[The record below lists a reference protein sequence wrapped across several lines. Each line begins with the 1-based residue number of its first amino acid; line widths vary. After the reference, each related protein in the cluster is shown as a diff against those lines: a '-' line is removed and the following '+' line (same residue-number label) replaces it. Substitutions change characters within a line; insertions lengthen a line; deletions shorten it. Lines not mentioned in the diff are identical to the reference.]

1 MTIEWNRLTEHFD
14 PADVDFKPQ
23 TFSKDGTK
31 ALAIAF
37 VDPRRYQEKLDAVLG
52 IANWS
57 VEYRSLGEVTTA
69 SETTKARGAVVAR
82 LTIFD
87 TDTGRTV
94 VREEVGEFDGTGM
107 AQYPTASAQAF
118 KRACVTLGLGRYLYD
133 LPQTWAVVE
142 NRRITDS
149 EIARM
154 RSQLGKL
161 RSSAKSAQTTPP
173 KPTQTDAEARPATG
187 AESLSNAKAI
197 RRISELIGDAK
208 DIGLDFKLPKNWQAL
223 EGQAL
228 IQLGT
233 QIASAIKEESG
244 G

>member
-1 MTIEWNRLTEHFD
+1 
-14 PADVDFKPQ
+14 
-23 TFSKDGTK
+23 
-31 ALAIAF
+31 
-37 VDPRRYQEKLDAVLG
+37 
-52 IANWS
+52 
-57 VEYRSLGEVTTA
+57 
-69 SETTKARGAVVAR
+69 
-82 LTIFD
+82 
-87 TDTGRTV
+87 
-94 VREEVGEFDGTGM
+94 
-107 AQYPTASAQAF
+107 
-118 KRACVTLGLGRYLYD
+118 
-133 LPQTWAVVE
+133 VVE

-154 RSQLGKL
+154 RAQLGKL
-161 RSSAKSAQTTPP
+161 RSSAKSAQTTPH
-173 KPTQTDAEARPATG
+173 KPTQADAEARPATG
-187 AESLSNAKAI
+187 AESLTNAKAI